1 MYQTSGT
8 IEGEKFA
15 PAIQEARR
23 YSEQYIE
30 FTFNREV
37 AYTGNTT

>member
-1 MYQTSGT
+1 MYQTSGNV
-8 IEGEKFA
+8 EGEKFA

-30 FTFNREV
+30 FEFNEQ
-37 AYTGNTT
+37 